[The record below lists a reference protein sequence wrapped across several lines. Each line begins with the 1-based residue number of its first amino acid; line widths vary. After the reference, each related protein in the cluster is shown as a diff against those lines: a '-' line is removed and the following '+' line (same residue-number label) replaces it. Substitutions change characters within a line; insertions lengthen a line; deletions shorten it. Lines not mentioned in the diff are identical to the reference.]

1 MGEPWGSP
9 TFHHVVSLVS
19 VIRRGAVIRMGAIGV
34 VAVVI
39 TTLVAVLIRWL
50 PDSASEEMD
59 RIAFTYWF
67 ATIICI
73 GVFAVVTAGIV
84 YAVWAFRAQPDDE
97 SDGPPIHGHT
107 GLEIAW
113 TVVPAL
119 LVIAIGIVSAV
130 VLAQNGD
137 AGENPLRVKVFAQQF
152 AWRFE
157 YPDEGGAESD
167 ELVLPLDRGVKL
179 ELESAD
185 VIHSFWIPEM
195 GQKQDVVPGTI
206 QRLVIT
212 PTRAGRFTLV
222 CTELCGLGH
231 STMRAPAR
239 VVPAAEFAMWIEE
252 RRAAGGSNG
261 GDGGSGQNGEDGGQN
276 GGESADG
283 AAVFAEA
290 GCGGCHAFEP
300 AGSDAEIGPALNGL
314 TAAAAVR
321 ESIVEPNATVVEGY
335 QPGVM
340 PGNYGETL
348 EPAQLDAL
356 VAYLTGE
363 GAPE

>member
-1 MGEPWGSP
+1 MG
-9 TFHHVVSLVS
+9 
-19 VIRRGAVIRMGAIGV
+19 VIAV
-34 VAVVI
+34 VATVI

-50 PDSASEEMD
+50 PNSASEEMD

-97 SDGPPIHGHT
+97 SDGLPIHGHT

-130 VLAQNGD
+130 VLAQNRD

-167 ELVLPLDRGVKL
+167 ELVLPLDRGVKF

-206 QRLVIT
+206 QKIVIT
-212 PTRAGRFTLV
+212 PTRTGRFALV

-231 STMRAPAR
+231 STMRAPVR
-239 VVPAAEFAMWIEE
+239 VVPAGEFATWLEE
-252 RRAAGGSNG
+252 RRAAGGSTAG
-261 GDGGSGQNGEDGGQN
+261 GEDGQN
-276 GGESADG
+276 DGGGESDGGGAGADG
-283 AAVFAEA
+283 ASVFAEA

-314 TAAAAVR
+314 TDPAAVR
-321 ESIVEPNATVVEGY
+321 QSIVEPAATVVEGY

-348 EPAQLDAL
+348 EPGQLAAL

-363 GAPE
+363 EPPE